1 MNDVNNESN
10 PQMEDQ
16 KSFRT
21 LRGFL
26 NGDEP
31 NEDTYFAYSAT
42 LRIFGVIPDLDA
54 ISKMLGL
61 TPTQAL
67 HKGDRVRPRSAP
79 LKHDC
84 WHYQP
89 PVPETEH
96 LEVHINALWSIIK
109 PHRDYIKG
117 LKSQASVDV
126 FLGYR
131 SNCDHAG
138 IEVSHTCLEM
148 FTELEI
154 PFGVS
159 IIIA

>member
-1 MNDVNNESN
+1 MDD
-10 PQMEDQ
+10 P

-26 NGDEP
+26 DGDEP
-31 NEDTYFAYSAT
+31 DEETYFAYSAT
-42 LRIFGVIPDLDA
+42 LRLIGVIPDLDR
-54 ISKMLGL
+54 ITHSLGL

-89 PVPETEH
+89 SVPEAEH
-96 LEVHINALWSIIK
+96 LSVHIDTLWADIS
-109 PHRDYIKG
+109 PHRDFIKS
-117 LKSQASVDV
+117 LKPDVAVDV

-138 IEVSHTCLEM
+138 LEVPYESLEM

>member
-1 MNDVNNESN
+1 MDDREY
-10 PQMEDQ
+10 
-16 KSFRT
+16 FHT

-26 NGDEP
+26 HGAEPDE
-31 NEDTYFAYSAT
+31 ERYFAYSAC

-54 ISKMLGL
+54 ITRTLQL
-61 TPTQAL
+61 APTQACYR
-67 HKGDRVRPRSAP
+67 GDRVRPGSAP

-89 PVPETEH
+89 DVPESEP
-96 LEVHINALWSIIK
+96 LDVHIDTLWSAIK
-109 PHRDYIKG
+109 PHRDFIIA
-117 LKSQASVDV
+117 LKSTATVDV

-138 IEVSHTCLEM
+138 IAVPHQCLEM

-154 PFGVS
+154 PFGLS

>member
-1 MNDVNNESN
+1 M
-10 PQMEDQ
+10 
-16 KSFRT
+16 
-21 LRGFL
+21 
-26 NGDEP
+26 DEP
-31 NEDTYFAYSAT
+31 KEFLRPDEPDGETYFAYSAT
-42 LRIFGVIPDLDA
+42 LRIFGVLPDLQLITDT
-54 ISKMLGL
+54 LGL

-67 HKGDRVRPRSAP
+67 IKGQCVRPRSDP

-84 WHYQP
+84 WHYKP
-89 PVPETEH
+89 DVPKSEP
-96 LEVHINALWSIIK
+96 LEVHINTLWTAIK
-109 PHRDYIKG
+109 KHRDFIKS
-117 LKSQASVDV
+117 LKRDATVDV

-138 IEVSHTCLEM
+138 LEVPHTCLEM

>member
-1 MNDVNNESN
+1 MD
-10 PQMEDQ
+10 DQ

-26 NGDEP
+26 DGDEP
-31 NEDTYFAYSAT
+31 DEETYFAYSAS

-54 ISKMLGL
+54 ISKTLGL

-67 HKGDRVRPRSAP
+67 HKGDRDRPRSAL

-89 PVPETEH
+89 AIPESEH
-96 LEVHINALWSIIK
+96 LDVHIHALWSAIK
-109 PHRDYIKG
+109 PHCDFIKS
-117 LKSQASVDV
+117 LKSHATVDV

-138 IEVSHTCLEM
+138 LEVSHTCLEM
-148 FTELEI
+148 FTKLEI